1 MTLKN
6 SGLCIS
12 LIIAL
17 ACSSPSEESNSSD
30 FPIFELHEGI
40 VDIPENVLTS
50 VEFIPLKFP
59 EGTPVQYFG
68 FDPYLAFAEDK
79 IFLNTDPYM
88 NPTLH
93 LFDYSGNHLQT
104 IDRKGGGP
112 NEYGNIDQFG
122 ITADDQLAVVSDFIL
137 LEFDEK
143 MDITR
148 RINPNK
154 DGTFY
159 SISDLEALDAQT
171 WFLALRGTE
180 PDQDGFTQNFAIF
193 DKDSIEF
200 DFLPLKSYP
209 ASGSGGDGALTPYRE
224 GYLLNFGF
232 SDTIYHYAD
241 GKVKGLLALSYG
253 DRRLPDEMRMKTE
266 DQLDE
271 ELAGMISTQDYDLN
285 LGDINVAGET
295 ISFHAFGIKPAPIPL
310 AELEEMETLPE
321 NLPIFEVF
329 IHPEKESIKAT
340 KIVRGMSSRSFS
352 DGEYFY
358 RLLYTEDWNS
368 LLEDQTLGEETSKK
382 LEAASRELVDE
393 EDPIVIRYQI
403 QW

>member
-6 SGLCIS
+6 SGLYVSFI
-12 LIIAL
+12 LTL
-17 ACSSPSEESNSSD
+17 ACNSPTEEDNSID
-30 FPIFELHEGI
+30 FPTFELHEGM
-40 VDIPENVLTS
+40 VDKPENVLTS

-68 FDPYLAFAEDK
+68 FDPYLAFAENK

-112 NEYGNIDQFG
+112 NEYGNIDQFR
-122 ITADDQLAVVSDFIL
+122 ITADDQLAVVSDFTL
-137 LEFDEK
+137 LEFDDK

-180 PDQDGFTQNFAIF
+180 PDEDGFTQNFAIF
-193 DKDSIEF
+193 DKDSITYEV
-200 DFLPLKSYP
+200 LPLKSYP
-209 ASGSGGDGALTPYRE
+209 ASGSGGDGAIAPYQD

-232 SDTIYHYAD
+232 SDTLYQYVD
-241 GKVKGLLALSYG
+241 GKVKALLALSYG

-285 LGDINVAGET
+285 LGDINVAGAS
-295 ISFHAFGIKPAPIPL
+295 ISFHAFGIKPAPIPMS
-310 AELEEMETLPE
+310 ELEEMESLPD

-329 IHPEKESIKAT
+329 IHPEMQAIKAT
-340 KIVRGMSSRSFS
+340 KIVKQMSGRSFS

-358 RLLYTEDWNS
+358 RLLYTEDWNGI
-368 LLEDQTLGEETSKK
+368 LEDQSLGDELGKK
-382 LEAASRELVDE
+382 LEAASQQLNDE
-393 EDPIVIRYQI
+393 EDPILIRYQVK
-403 QW
+403 W